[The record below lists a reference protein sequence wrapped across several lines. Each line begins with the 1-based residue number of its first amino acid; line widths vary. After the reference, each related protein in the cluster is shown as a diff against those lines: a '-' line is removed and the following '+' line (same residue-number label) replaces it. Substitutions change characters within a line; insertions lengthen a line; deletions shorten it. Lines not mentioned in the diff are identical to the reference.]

1 MTAAGVLLRRH
12 DPHVVEV
19 VLDRPDAL
27 NAVSTSLAHEL
38 TAVLAALAIDVE
50 VRAVVLSSSSAR
62 AFCAGADLKERATF
76 SDDELLAQ
84 RPTIRSLFSAL
95 LGMPQPTIAAVAGFA
110 LGGGFELALSCDLMV
125 AEASAVFGL
134 PEVTVGLVPGGGG
147 TQLLARRVG
156 LGVATD
162 LVLTGRKIAATEAL
176 ELGIVNRLVASARD
190 EALALASTIAANA
203 PVAVRAAK
211 RALGAGFGLPLVD
224 ALGLEDAAWRTAAV
238 SADRREGIAAFVAK
252 RPAVWSGE

>member
-1 MTAAGVLLRRH
+1 MLLRRH

-27 NAVSTSLAHEL
+27 NAVSTSLAGEL
-38 TAVLAALAIDVE
+38 TAALAAVATDRE
-50 VRAVVLSSSSAR
+50 TRAVVLSSSSAR

-84 RPTIRSLFSAL
+84 RPTIRSLFSTL
-95 LGMPQPTIAAVAGFA
+95 LEMPQPTIAAVAGFA
-110 LGGGFELALSCDLMV
+110 LGGGFELALSCDLIV
-125 AEASAVFGL
+125 ADANAVFGL

-162 LVLTGRKIAATEAL
+162 LVLTGRKIAASEAF
-176 ELGIVNRLVASARD
+176 ELGIVNRLAASAGD
-190 EALALASTIAANA
+190 EALALASAIAANA
-203 PVAVRAAK
+203 PIAVQAAK
-211 RALGAGFGLPLVD
+211 RALRAGFGLPLAD
-224 ALGLEDAAWRTAAV
+224 ALGLEDAAWREAAV